1 MESIA
6 LSRDPRL
13 RGEQKSE
20 AERFEGRG
28 FEVRLQQV
36 RENLQ
41 GDHVSEPSQ
50 TARVRCHTLRSLPD
64 MRSKIQASFR
74 VELAHRRVPEK
85 IAAHHTEKRRLA
97 CIHRGTGVRISSFH
111 EIYVYARCDRCAES
125 IFFFILETFEFA
137 IVRVFL
143 ILSVKFLF
151 FFIFLY
157 FAALSRCCTLF
168 AVSLRIIN
176 PYVLECVLDF

>member
-125 IFFFILETFEFA
+125 IFFFY
-137 IVRVFL
+137 
-143 ILSVKFLF
+143 S
-151 FFIFLY
+151 
-157 FAALSRCCTLF
+157 
-168 AVSLRIIN
+168 
-176 PYVLECVLDF
+176 

>member
-6 LSRDPRL
+6 LSRVPRL

-111 EIYVYARCDRCAES
+111 EIICLREMRSMRRKYF
-125 IFFFILETFEFA
+125 FFFILETFEFA

-151 FFIFLY
+151 FFIFY
-157 FAALSRCCTLF
+157 ISRHSRCCTLF